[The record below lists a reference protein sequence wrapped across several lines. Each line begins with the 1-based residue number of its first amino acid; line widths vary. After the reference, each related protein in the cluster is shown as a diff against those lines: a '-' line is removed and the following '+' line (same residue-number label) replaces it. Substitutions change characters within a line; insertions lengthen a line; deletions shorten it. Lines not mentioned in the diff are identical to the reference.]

1 VPLAFYVYYRID
13 PAAAGEERLRVDQL
27 FDRLQQRCK
36 VRGRLLTKRDEP
48 NLWMEAYEGVQDGPL
63 FESSLQAEA
72 ASLGLEAMLS
82 PGSRRNL
89 ESFQE

>member
-13 PAAAGEERLRVDQL
+13 PAVAAEARLRVDQL

-48 NLWMEAYEGVQDGPL
+48 NLWMEAYEGVQNGTL
-63 FESSLQAEA
+63 FESSLRAEA
-72 ASLGLEAMLS
+72 ASLGLEAVLS
-82 PGSRRNL
+82 PGGRRNL